1 MTILKEIDSRALE
14 LTIISAESLSLKGK
28 RSVKKNAYAVVKTQ
42 RGDHFATGMDPENGA
57 YPSWNHKFSIHMPMH
72 EPLFT
77 LEVRCNYS
85 SCGGDHAIGS
95 VRVPVSDFTAV
106 YFPCNYLHFLS
117 YRLRDRY
124 GERNGIINLSVKV
137 KQPAGAT
144 TSSAYSSPVAG
155 GWKYGGAAA
164 MGKGQGGVAFGVPVG
179 KQY

>member
-1 MTILKEIDSRALE
+1 MTMLKEIDSRALE

-28 RSVKKNAYAVVKTQ
+28 HFGKKKAYAVVKTQ
-42 RGDHFATGMDPENGA
+42 HGDQLATRMDPENGV
-57 YPSWNHKFSIHMPMH
+57 YPSWNHKLSIHMPMR
-72 EPLFT
+72 EPFFT
-77 LEVRCNYS
+77 LEVRCNNS
-85 SCGGDHAIGS
+85 DDHAIGS

-137 KQPAGAT
+137 KQQQPT
-144 TSSAYSSPVAG
+144 TSTAYSSSPVT
-155 GWKYGGAAA
+155 AA
-164 MGKGQGGVAFGVPVG
+164 MGKGQLGGVPVG

>member
-42 RGDHFATGMDPENGA
+42 RGDHLATRMDPENGA
-57 YPSWNHKFSIHMPMH
+57 YPSWNHKLSIRMPMH
-72 EPLFT
+72 EPFFT
-77 LEVRCNYS
+77 LEVRCNNS
-85 SCGGDHAIGS
+85 DDHAIGS

-137 KQPAGAT
+137 VKQQP
-144 TSSAYSSPVAG
+144 TSTSTAYSSSPVT
-155 GWKYGGAAA
+155 AA
-164 MGKGQGGVAFGVPVG
+164 MGKGQLGGVPVG